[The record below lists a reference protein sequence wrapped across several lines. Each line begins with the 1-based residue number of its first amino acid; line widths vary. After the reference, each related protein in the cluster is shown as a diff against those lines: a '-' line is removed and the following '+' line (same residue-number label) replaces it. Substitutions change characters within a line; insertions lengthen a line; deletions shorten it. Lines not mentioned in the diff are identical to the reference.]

1 MKYLQQFWEKQ
12 VLRRVL
18 KNEDTEERTY
28 FALTIATG
36 FCSALAA
43 MVLHH
48 STYYLTKYFGTDD
61 TFTWKAFIYGF
72 FAVFISGF
80 LTTRLFPNAAGSGMP
95 GVRLALA
102 VFHGKISFKD
112 TMAKMLV
119 TIFSLSSGISLGR
132 EGPTVT
138 ITSGIGSAFG
148 NLFHLSKKK
157 VKALVAIGAAGGI
170 SAVFQTPITA
180 VIFTLEEVVGD
191 LNAKILGSIIIAS
204 VVASITAQVF
214 TGNSSFFTELHYR
227 LQSPWELGFYLLIGL
242 AAAIVGPLWAKLV
255 LYLRTVRSSVFKG
268 HKLSVMMLTFLVM
281 VGISFIRPEAL
292 SSGHETIEEALLSL
306 ILDWRLLLSLFALKF
321 FASALCYSSGISG
334 GLYMPVLL
342 MGATLGSLVGSVCQ
356 MFFPEYTANTGAYA
370 LVGMGALFIS
380 IIRAPFTSLLLAF
393 ELTRNYNIILPIMI
407 ANIASYWVASKLQHG
422 SIYENISEQDGIHLP
437 TRDDNEI
444 LESMTVE
451 DAMVHDPVSLSGYLT
466 VAEAIKIA
474 KTHKYSGYPV
484 LKNGL
489 LEGVVSV
496 SDISAAMAKGEGHKN
511 ILEISEKK
519 VITIYPDMTLLIAL
533 HKLNRFQISRIPVV
547 SRMNDRKVIGIITV
561 QNIVS
566 KFGYQIKSIESK
578 EFANPNETL
587 EQEYLVGQ
595 QEQTDDKATPTS

>member
-1 MKYLQQFWEKQ
+1 LKYLQEFWEKQ

-36 FCSALAA
+36 ICSALAA
-43 MVLHH
+43 IFLHYATLH
-48 STYYLTKYFGTDD
+48 LTKYFGTDD
-61 TFTWKAFIYGF
+61 TFTWKAFIYGA

-80 LTTRLFPNAAGSGMP
+80 LTTRLFPNSAGSGMP
-95 GVRLALA
+95 GVRLSLA

-138 ITSGIGSAFG
+138 IASGIGSAFG

-204 VVASITAQVF
+204 VVASITSQML
-214 TGNSSFFTELHYR
+214 TGNSSFFTELHYS
-227 LQSPWELGFYLLIGL
+227 LHSPVELIFYLLIGL
-242 AAAIVGPLWAKLV
+242 VAAIVGPLWAKLV
-255 LYLRTVRSSVFKG
+255 LWLREKRSSVFKG
-268 HKLSVMMLTFLVM
+268 HTLSVIMLTFLVM
-281 VGISFIRPEAL
+281 VAISFIRPEVL

-356 MFFPEYTANTGAYA
+356 IFFPELTANTGAYA

-407 ANIASYWVASKLQHG
+407 ANMAAYWVASKLQIG

-437 TRDDNEI
+437 TREDNEI
-444 LESMTVE
+444 LESLNVE

-466 VAEAIKIA
+466 VAEALKIA
-474 KTHKYSGYPV
+474 KTHKYSGFPV

-496 SDISAAMAKGEGHKN
+496 SDISGAMAKGDGHKN

-519 VITIYPDMTLLIAL
+519 VITIYPDQTLLVGL
-533 HKLNRFQISRIPVV
+533 HKLNRFQISRVPVV

-566 KFGYQIKSIESK
+566 KFGYQIKSIEAK
-578 EFANPNETL
+578 ENLPLETL

-595 QEQTDDKATPTS
+595 QDRHKDITGE